1 MGDKVQA
8 ILETLTA
15 DMKEMETYGIMT
27 RGQIM
32 RIMAERREAEYVLN
46 SSKATAI
53 DFLKAI
59 TYEKGLESQRAVF
72 KKKTKFHK
80 KLKCDFS
87 IVKRIIHLYHRM
99 VKKFKVDVE
108 LWKFYVSYLMK
119 IKATSLLKKILAEL
133 IRILPK
139 NSQSWNMSATAYSDC
154 IGDVNTARSLMQMGL
169 RMNKEDKEMWAMYFK
184 FEMNFLLKLKQ
195 REDVLLEEDMKI
207 IDKPLNEEPKKAL
220 AVPEIPLYRY
230 N

>member
-32 RIMAERREAEYVLN
+32 RIMSERRDTEYVLN
-46 SSKATAI
+46 SSKATAV

-59 TYEKGLESQRAVF
+59 AYEKTLENQRAVF

-99 VKKFKVDVE
+99 VKRFKVDID

-139 NSQSWNMSATAYSDC
+139 TPSSWNMAATAYLDC
-154 IGDVNTARSLMQMGL
+154 IGDVNTARNLMQMGL
-169 RMNKEDKEMWAMYFK
+169 RMNREDRDMWLMYFK
-184 FEMNFLLKLKQ
+184 FEMNFLLKIKQ
-195 REDVLLEEDMKI
+195 RSDVLMEEEMKV
-207 IDKPLNEEPKKAL
+207 IDKPVNEPKNELVVA
-220 AVPEIPLYRY
+220 EIPL
-230 N
+230 